1 MMIRT
6 DCDHT
11 DKGRNS
17 IYKGKRRARSSC
29 LAGTVGSEQIRQPV
43 CESVTPHTEAF
54 ALHLYI
60 YIFHIYIYG
69 TIKGVCVKVLS
80 LMAVR
85 SMDGKQQSLIRC
97 GSRG

>member
-29 LAGTVGSEQIRQPV
+29 LAGAVGSEQIRQPV
-43 CESVTPHTEAF
+43 CESVTPHTKAF

-60 YIFHIYIYG
+60 YIWNNQRQVG
-69 TIKGVCVKVLS
+69 KVLS

-85 SMDGKQQSLIRC
+85 SMHGKQQSLIRC